1 MCIDVVMWLSMY
13 QYDKPALGGR
23 IEVHAFRWPPTE
35 RWGLGVGDDWAKFP
49 TFASHCNS
57 PAKLLGHDLH
67 RGHRAHTLSANNK
80 GEIICRCMWYI
91 AA

>member
-1 MCIDVVMWLSMY
+1 MINRRWEGGLKSMHSDGP
-13 QYDKPALGGR
+13 QLRGG
-23 IEVHAFRWPPTE
+23 
-35 RWGLGVGDDWAKFP
+35 GYLGDDWAKFP